1 MYESLVITLGK
12 GEGDNWWGVLF
23 PPLCLLEEN
32 ENTKDVEY
40 HFLVKDI
47 IDKYLKNQ

>member
-12 GEGDNWWGVLF
+12 GEGDNWWCVLF

-32 ENTKDVEY
+32 ENTQDVEY